1 MEEPRVGSF
10 KIANS
15 GKPST
20 DKLNNTNNAAAAN
33 IDHTVA
39 LNIRLRLFFF
49 FLSASNA
56 SSLFLISSIDS
67 KFCSFCA
74 SSPTVCMLSSALAAT
89 SPNSNA
95 PKTLSYFT
103 PSARQ
108 RSDTMLASG
117 TDEPLSHRD
126 TAWRD
131 T

>member
-33 IDHTVA
+33 IVHTVA
-39 LNIRLRLFFF
+39 LNIRLRLFF

-67 KFCSFCA
+67 KFCS
-74 SSPTVCMLSSALAAT
+74 L
-89 SPNSNA
+89 
-95 PKTLSYFT
+95 
-103 PSARQ
+103 
-108 RSDTMLASG
+108 
-117 TDEPLSHRD
+117 
-126 TAWRD
+126 
-131 T
+131 